1 MIFIDKYNVQSS
13 QRDLDNNEKNL
24 SVFNFSNSLYLIS
37 QFKTE
42 LKVSK
47 IDLSKKK
54 EIFISRIERCQFFF
68 FQNFLSLDEILRKE
82 I

>member
-13 QRDLDNNEKNL
+13 QKDLDNNEKNL

-42 LKVSK
+42 MKVLK
-47 IDLSKKK
+47 IDFSKKK
-54 EIFISRIERCQFFF
+54 KF
-68 FQNFLSLDEILRKE
+68 
-82 I
+82 